1 MAITAGYDVGGAH
14 LKLALA
20 ENDRTIAAA
29 QIPCRL
35 SQGLDRLDAAL
46 ARAAPLVSRAQVHA
60 ATMTGEL
67 CELFP
72 DRATGVVE
80 IVDRLSALLGPD
92 IRIWMGPRGIG
103 TPDEAR
109 IDPMCAAST
118 NFLASAELVARRYD
132 EAVLIDMGSTTTDI
146 IPVAS
151 SRLTPRAITD
161 GERLATGE
169 LVYSGLTRSDVSA
182 VTRTVAFRGRKQRLA
197 AGNFAT
203 MADVRRILG
212 ELPADVDQHDTA
224 DGRGKSLEES
234 LARFARCFGRDRRDA
249 NLADWRSAARLIAAE
264 QMDDI
269 RLALLMACNVTGV
282 AIDAPVIAA
291 GIGVPQIFD
300 LARHVGRPAHPF
312 GEIASAT
319 PDCFDW
325 ATRCAPAAAVALL
338 AEMRT

>member
-1 MAITAGYDVGGAH
+1 MPITAGYDVGGAH
-14 LKLALA
+14 LKVALA
-20 ENDRTIAAA
+20 ENGRTIAAA
-29 QIPCRL
+29 QLPCAL
-35 SQGLDRLDAAL
+35 WQGLDRLDAAF
-46 ARAAPLVSRAQVHA
+46 AQAAPLVARARRHA

-72 DRATGVVE
+72 DRATGVVG
-80 IVDRLSALLGPD
+80 IVDRLAQLLGAD
-92 IRIWMGPRGIG
+92 VRIWMGPHGLG

-109 IDPMCAAST
+109 ADPMSAAST
-118 NFLASAELVARRYD
+118 NFLAAAELVARRYA

-146 IPVAS
+146 IPVTGG
-151 SRLTPRAITD
+151 RLTPRALTD

-169 LVYSGLTRSDVSA
+169 LVYTGLTRTDVSA
-182 VTRTVAFRGRKQRLA
+182 VARVIAFRGRKQRLA

-234 LARFARCFGRDRRDA
+234 LARLARCFGRDRRDA
-249 NLADWRSAARLIAAE
+249 SLADWRSAAALIAAV

-269 RLALLMACNVTGV
+269 RLALQAAGNLTAV

-291 GIGVPQIFD
+291 GIGAPQIFE
-300 LARHVGRPAHPF
+300 LARQVGRPAHPF
-312 GEIASAT
+312 AELANAT
-319 PDCFDW
+319 PECFDW
-325 ATRCAPAAAVALL
+325 TTRCAPAAAVALL
-338 AEMRT
+338 AQMPA